1 MKRNILF
8 IFFAVCSMMLCAQEE
23 AAGGG
28 LKGKGKVYM
37 FGVSQQL
44 TDTVI
49 YVTSIS
55 EVDSIDLEKKTS
67 FLPFRTYFSSQLE
80 DYVSANL
87 SKKKQTA
94 AVFYST
100 KRSKLAKKL
109 YKVKK
114 YYLDNANNRLVV
126 IDDSKFKFVHPLDLV
141 KE

>member
-1 MKRNILF
+1 
-8 IFFAVCSMMLCAQEE
+8 MMLCAQDVSVPE
-23 AAGGG
+23 G

-49 YVTSIS
+49 YVTSIC
-55 EVDSIDLEKKTS
+55 EVDSIDLEKRTS
-67 FLPFRTYFSSQLE
+67 FLPYRNYFSMQLE
-80 DYVSANL
+80 DYVSTNL

-94 AVFYST
+94 AVFYSA
-100 KRSKLAKKL
+100 KRNKLAKRL

-126 IDDSKFKFVHPLDLV
+126 LDENKFKFVHPLDLM
-141 KE
+141 K